1 MAIRGVPTLADID
14 FGAIR
19 QSRELNFK
27 QRVLADLK
35 KMTIG
40 KTASLSWDGKKLNFK
55 PGASK
60 KMTDTEL
67 WNFYT
72 SKSEAAGVPVDVTF
86 YETQLKPFYSQDS
99 TAKLKEDIGSLGM
112 QNIPES
118 AWKKLYKDNPNY
130 QQSLIQT
137 IQSSTPEEAAIL
149 QNYTYGDDTEGL
161 VQAVMD
167 RPATTI
173 GGGLLAGA
181 GAKGIYNYGKDAL
194 SKTKLGSGLLGK
206 VGRFAR
212 GSVPFIAAQAAEPLA
227 EAVGATEDEAKAI
240 RGLASAG
247 GVGYIGKNITDELLR
262 KKVAKEVLKKG
273 GKRAMLKALAAGAA
287 VAPIPG
293 SRLVAGGLLGLDAF
307 LTGRDLLFGS
317 DEE

>member
-1 MAIRGVPTLADID
+1 MAIQGVPTLADID

-27 QRVLADLK
+27 QKILSDLK
-35 KMTIG
+35 KMTVG

-130 QQSLIQT
+130 QQALIQT

-149 QNYTYGDDTEGL
+149 QNYNYSDNTEGL
-161 VQAVMD
+161 VQGFMES
-167 RPATTI
+167 PLTTI
-173 GGGLLAGA
+173 GGLGLTAA
-181 GAKGIYNYGKDAL
+181 GAKTGFDFLKD
-194 SKTKLGSGLLGK
+194 TKLGKGLLGRVNK
-206 VGRFAR
+206 L
-212 GSVPFIAAQAAEPLA
+212 GSLTKATAPALAAGFVEPIAKS
-227 EAVGATEDEAKAI
+227 VGATEDEATAI
-240 RGLASAG
+240 RGITTGLGAG
-247 GVGYIGKNITDELLR
+247 LTARSIGKDILKSPAA
-262 KKVAKEVLKKG
+262 KKVAKKGLLKMVG
-273 GKRAMLKALAAGAA
+273 AGLSATPDLRVKALG
-287 VAPIPG
+287 
-293 SRLVAGGLLGLDAF
+293 GGLLALDAF
-307 LTGRDLLFGS
+307 LAGKELFGS
-317 DEE
+317 DE

>member
-1 MAIRGVPTLADID
+1 MAIQGVPTLADID

-27 QRVLADLK
+27 QKVLSDLK
-35 KMTIG
+35 KMTVG
-40 KTASLSWDGKKLNFK
+40 KTASLSWDGKKLKFN

-130 QQSLIQT
+130 QQALIQT
-137 IQSSTPEEAAIL
+137 IQSSTPEEASIL
-149 QNYTYGDDTEGL
+149 QGYTYAQDTEGL
-161 VQAVMD
+161 VQGLID
-167 RPATTI
+167 SPLTTVGGI
-173 GGGLLAGA
+173 GLTAA
-181 GAKGIYNYGKDAL
+181 GAKTGFDFLKG
-194 SKTKLGSGLLGK
+194 TKLGQGLLSRVGK
-206 VGRFAR
+206 LGPLTKATAPAFAAGLVEPIAR
-212 GSVPFIAAQAAEPLA
+212 GA
-227 EAVGATEDEAKAI
+227 GATEDEATAI
-240 RGLASAG
+240 RGITTGLGAG
-247 GVGYIGKNITDELLR
+247 LTARSIGKDVLTSPAA
-262 KKVAKEVLKKG
+262 KKVAKKGLLKMVG
-273 GKRAMLKALAAGAA
+273 AGLQATPDLRFKALG
-287 VAPIPG
+287 
-293 SRLVAGGLLGLDAF
+293 GGLLALDAF
-307 LTGRDLLFGS
+307 LAGKELFGS

>member
-1 MAIRGVPTLADID
+1 MAVQGIPTLADID

-19 QSRELNFK
+19 QSRELKLK
-27 QRVLADLK
+27 QKVLSDLK
-35 KMTIG
+35 KMTVG
-40 KTASLSWDGKKLNFK
+40 KTASLSWDGKKLKFN

-130 QQSLIQT
+130 QQALIQT

-149 QNYTYGDDTEGL
+149 QGYTYAEDTEGL
-161 VQAVMD
+161 VQRALD
-167 RPATTI
+167 NPLGTAAI
-173 GGGLLAGA
+173 GGAGLLGA
-181 GAKGIYNYGKDAL
+181 RGAMNIGSKVL
-194 SKTKLGSGLLGK
+194 SKTKFGKGLLGNI
-206 VGRFAR
+206 GRFAS
-212 GSVPFIAAQAAEPLA
+212 GTTPFLAASLANPLA
-227 EAVGATEDEAKAI
+227 TAAGATEDEATAI
-240 RGLASAG
+240 GGTAS
-247 GVGYIGKNITDELLR
+247 GVASGVMARNIAKDALKSPAA
-262 KKVAKEVLKKG
+262 KKVASKG
-273 GKRAMLKALAAGAA
+273 LLTMLGRGISSVPNPYARLAGM
-287 VAPIPG
+287 
-293 SRLVAGGLLGLDAF
+293 GLLGLDAF
-307 LTGRDLLFGS
+307 LAGRELFGS